1 MIYIDYIIAVVIL
14 IGFILGFK
22 DGLVRK
28 IIGLTGLA
36 LGILFAIEFSGDLG
50 AFLSPVFNDEIYF
63 SNIVSGFLIFFI
75 TILLASII
83 KRVVHPLDKV
93 NKFLNQLLGGLTGAI
108 QIIFFISGF
117 LLFLNIFNV
126 PSKETRNDSVFY
138 NGIAS
143 LVPNTIDFILGDDS
157 NTKNLFQKYIEG
169 DEEPPVDEE
178 EKLIDTLGAPIDN
191 DK

>member
-1 MIYIDYIIAVVIL
+1 MIYIDYIIVFVIL

-36 LGILFAIEFSGDLG
+36 LGVLFAIEFSDEVGS
-50 AFLSPVFNDEIYF
+50 FLAPLFNDEIYF
-63 SNIVSGFLIFFI
+63 SNIVSGFLIFFL
-75 TILLASII
+75 TVLVTSII
-83 KRVVHPLDKV
+83 KRIVHPLDKV
-93 NKFLNQLLGGLTGAI
+93 NRFVNQFLGGLTGAI

-126 PSKETRNDSVFY
+126 PSKQTRQKSVLY
-138 NGIAS
+138 NGVAQ
-143 LVPNTIDFILGDDS
+143 LVPATIDFILGDKSKTMD
-157 NTKNLFQKYIEG
+157 LFEEYIQG
-169 DEEPPVDEE
+169 DESKPLNQE
-178 EKLIDTLGAPIDN
+178 EKLLDSLGAPVNN

>member
-1 MIYIDYIIAVVIL
+1 MIYIDYIIVVVIL

-63 SNIVSGFLIFFI
+63 SNIVSGFLIFFL
-75 TILLASII
+75 TILLASVI
-83 KRVVHPLDKV
+83 KRIVHPLDKV
-93 NKFLNQLLGGLTGAI
+93 NKFVNQLLGGLTGAI

-117 LLFLNIFNV
+117 LLFLNIFNI
-126 PSKETRNDSVFY
+126 PSKETRQDSIFY

-143 LVPNTIDFILGDDS
+143 LVPNTIDFILGDNS
-157 NTKNLFQKYIEG
+157 KTKNLFQEYIEG
-169 DEEPPVDEE
+169 NDEAPVEEE
-178 EKLIDTLGAPIDN
+178 EKLIDTLGAPLEN